1 MANDELVILGARV
14 NNLKNIDL
22 VIPHNQLVVVTGL
35 SGSGK
40 SSLAFDTIYAEGQRR
55 YMETMS
61 SYARHFIGNLDRPD
75 VDSVTGLCPVV
86 AIEQKSTNKNPRS
99 TVGTITEIYDL
110 LRLLFAKISD
120 AYSPSTGKLMVKY
133 SENQIIELIQKEYDS
148 KSILIVAP
156 LIKGRKGHYR
166 ELFEK
171 LRRQGF
177 LKVMVDGEIKELTAG
192 MQTNRYNTH
201 DISLLIDSINVSTS
215 SSMRLKE
222 SVQAAFKYGK
232 DILTVVNSDDNS
244 EKPFSKKLICPE
256 SGISY
261 NEPEPNAFSFNSPY
275 GACPRCSGLGYI
287 NEIDIDKIF
296 PDRNK
301 SIKDG
306 GIAPLGNYKAS
317 WIFSQINAIAKGY
330 NFSLSTPI
338 KDIPEEAINMILW
351 GGQEKFYVK
360 NSYLG
365 VNLDYDL
372 NFAGIVNFI
381 KEQSQVFDI
390 QSTNKW
396 VTSFMNETVCP
407 ECNGT
412 RLKQS
417 SLNFKICGKD
427 IAEVSHLEFSKL
439 SEWIKYVSDNISDKK
454 KAIAKD
460 ILREIIKRID
470 FIIEVGLDYLSLDRS
485 APTLSGGEAQ
495 RIRLATQIGSQLIGV
510 LYILDEPSIGLHQR
524 DNYRLIDSLK
534 SLRDLGN
541 SIIVVEHD
549 EATMRAA
556 DMIIDIGPGAGR
568 LGGNIV
574 AQGTISDIL
583 KSGSI
588 TGKYLSGEL
597 CIEQPVTLRE
607 GNGKFIELKGAC
619 GNNLKNI
626 DLTIPLNKLICVT
639 GVSGSG
645 KSSLINQ
652 TLYPLL
658 VNTLYNG
665 KRNILPYSEITGI
678 KNIDKVIAIDQSPIG
693 KSSRSNPATYTNVF
707 TDIRELFALT
717 PQSKMRGYTSG
728 RFSFNIKGGRC
739 EECTGNGEQIIEMHF
754 MPSVHIKC
762 PKCQGKRYNRETLE
776 IRYKG
781 KSIADVLDMTINQA
795 VEFFS
800 NVPSIIRKISYMQEV
815 GLGYLKLGQSATT
828 LSGGEAQRIKLV
840 AELSKRDTGNTLY
853 ILDEPTTGLHF
864 EDIKVFLKVVNK
876 LVDKGNTVIIIEHN
890 IDVIKSADY
899 IIDMGPEG
907 GEKGGSIIAMGSP
920 QQIKKSRKSYTA
932 KYL

>member
-840 AELSKRDTGNTLY
+840 AELSKRDT
-853 ILDEPTTGLHF
+853 
-864 EDIKVFLKVVNK
+864 
-876 LVDKGNTVIIIEHN
+876 
-890 IDVIKSADY
+890 
-899 IIDMGPEG
+899 
-907 GEKGGSIIAMGSP
+907 
-920 QQIKKSRKSYTA
+920 
-932 KYL
+932 

>member
-177 LKVMVDGEIKELTAG
+177 LKVMVDGEIKELTAS

-222 SVQAAFKYGK
+222 NVQAAFKYGK

>member
-485 APTLSGGEAQ
+485 ALTLSGGEAQ

>member
-75 VDSVTGLCPVV
+75 VDLVTGLCPVV

-776 IRYKG
+776 ICYKG

>member
-177 LKVMVDGEIKELTAG
+177 LKVMVDGEIKELTAS